1 VASPDDRPATE
12 EGFDAPHGSMRTGCC
27 HVLRDNI
34 RGAKRC
40 DLSFLYHRFDLLAE
54 RLQVPQCVMVDVKA
68 AYARFY
74 KALLESR
81 NLDDEGAARVP
92 LRMQQPD
99 EFSSPLAA
107 PLQEVGESRVGN
119 RMDR

>member
-1 VASPDDRPATE
+1 
-12 EGFDAPHGSMRTGCC
+12 
-27 HVLRDNI
+27 
-34 RGAKRC
+34 
-40 DLSFLYHRFDLLAE
+40 
-54 RLQVPQCVMVDVKA
+54 MVDVKA

-107 PLQEVGESRVGN
+107 PRRRVTVALILTGLAAAFLIGFLLGDRRGVRQCNSILEQNWRELMTTIRDEPLARPNLDRDGDKEVSPTVH
-119 RMDR
+119 